1 MNLIQK
7 RQNGERENIMAFNII
22 NEAKRC
28 LNCKKPMCR
37 TGCPINTAIPD
48 VIQTFLKGDIN
59 AAGEML
65 FENNPL
71 SVVCSL
77 ICNHENQCEGHC
89 VLNHKNM
96 PVHFSTIENYISD
109 NYFDKLDF
117 SDIKKNGKRAG
128 IIGGG
133 PAGLTIAII
142 LARRGY
148 DITIFESREKIGGVL
163 RYGIPEFRLP
173 KTIIERYKHLLLS
186 MGIKIRPNTSIGTT
200 ITVDDMF
207 RDGYSAIFIG
217 TGVWKP
223 NTLHIKG
230 ETLGNVHF
238 AINYL
243 TNPDV
248 YTLGES
254 LNIIGAGNSAMD
266 VARTALR
273 HGCKEVNVFSRSDH
287 LAASPVEVEY
297 AKFDGVNFY
306 VHIEPV
312 EIRED
317 GVVFVE
323 LECDGKGNLSPIAG
337 TEKLYPATS
346 TIIAISQ
353 GPRDRI
359 VSTTSGLD
367 VNDKGLLVTN
377 TYGETTRNG
386 IFASGDVVRGART
399 VVEAVNYSKQV
410 ADAMD
415 EYMQS
420 LDE

>member
-1 MNLIQK
+1 
-7 RQNGERENIMAFNII
+7 MAFHII
-22 NEAKRC
+22 NEARRC

-37 TGCPINTAIPD
+37 EGCPIHTPIPS
-48 VIQTFLKGDIN
+48 VIHTFLEGKIN
-59 AAGEML
+59 EAGRML
-65 FENNPL
+65 FENNPM
-71 SVVCSL
+71 SVICSM
-77 ICNHENQCEGHC
+77 ICNHEKQCEGHC

-96 PVHFSTIENYISD
+96 PIHISSIENYISD
-109 NYFDKLDF
+109 NYFDKLTFDN
-117 SDIKKNGKRAG
+117 IEKNGMRAG

-133 PAGLTIAII
+133 PAGITIAII
-142 LARRGY
+142 LAQRGY

-173 KTIIERYKHLLLS
+173 KSLIERYKRLLLS

-207 RDGYSAIFIG
+207 RDGYKAIFIG
-217 TGVWKP
+217 TGVWRP

-273 HGCKEVNVFSRSDH
+273 HGCKKVTVFSRSDR
-287 LAASPVEVEY
+287 LAASPVEVDY
-297 AKFDGVNFY
+297 ARIDGVDFV
-306 VHIEPV
+306 VHVEPV
-312 EIRED
+312 EITD
-317 GVVFVE
+317 KGTVFVE
-323 LECDGKGNLSPIAG
+323 LECDGHGNLSPIKG
-337 TEKLYPATS
+337 TERLYEADS

-353 GPRDRI
+353 GPKDRI

-367 VNDKGLLVTN
+367 VNEKGLLVTN
-377 TYGETTRNG
+377 TFGETTRDG

-415 EYMQS
+415 EYMRS
-420 LDE
+420 LAE